1 MVLSR
6 VRVLCNARRLVLL
19 IAVLALFVPA
29 QAFSLTIDDF
39 TAGSHQAS
47 AVGAPSVD
55 TDSTATIS
63 AIGGART
70 LRAENTSGTLKM
82 EVEVEAALETM
93 SHSQD
98 ANVKGESLVIWDGDT
113 TASLN
118 PAGLGGVDFTQ
129 DGANAVEIEIIG
141 FDPGANGA
149 PIDMTLTFYDA
160 SDATGGTHW
169 AYTHTF
175 TAAITTD
182 TKLTIPF
189 TSFTPSAGAVDFT
202 NVGAGTLFINGND
215 TAVDLTISSL
225 RTNGQCPQVPDANG
239 VVIDQCGVCGGDN
252 STCKDCLGVI
262 NGTNVPG
269 AACDTQLASDCK
281 AGRYSVNCSCEPIN
295 PPTNEIC
302 DGKDNDCDGD
312 IDENQA
318 DGCKDCK
325 GDLNGTATTDE
336 CGVCDGDGTAC
347 RTCEESDLNELLTS
361 LDGGAKKQEKLVRQ
375 ALKRLKAVNKSQKT
389 RRYIQKTRKATHELQ
404 LRNWTLS
411 WTVPVIN
418 TQCNTTTKCIVT
430 SNESI
435 VSEYKTNSETL
446 RSIGIKVMRK
456 VKKAKGGKLPNGE
469 RQLVNKIKDQHANNL
484 ILADTVPLT
493 NTSCS

>member
-1 MVLSR
+1 MVLY
-6 VRVLCNARRLVLL
+6 NARRV
-19 IAVLALFVPA
+19 IVIFAVLALFIPA
-29 QAFSLTIDDF
+29 KAFSLTVDDF

-55 TDSTATIS
+55 TDSTNTIS

-70 LRAENTSGTLKM
+70 LRAENTAGTLKM
-82 EVEVEAALETM
+82 EVEVEATLETI

-113 TASLN
+113 TATLD
-118 PAGLGGVDFTQ
+118 PVGLGGVDFFQ
-129 DGANAVEIEIIG
+129 DSADSVEIEIVG
-141 FDPGANGA
+141 YDPGANGD
-149 PIDMTLTFYDA
+149 PIDMIITFYDA
-160 SDATGGTHW
+160 SDATGTKNW
-169 AYTHTF
+169 SYTHTF

-189 TSFTPSAGAVDFT
+189 ASFTPSGGATVDFT
-202 NVGAGTLFINGND
+202 NVGAVTLFINGDD
-215 TAVDLTISSL
+215 TAVDLTLSRIG
-225 RTNGQCPQVPDANG
+225 TNGQCPQVPNG
-239 VVIDQCGVCGGDN
+239 SGSVVDQCGVCGGDN

-262 NGTNVPG
+262 NGTATPG
-269 AACDTQLASDCK
+269 SICDTKLASDCK
-281 AGRYSVNCSCEPIN
+281 DGQYSVNCECEPIN

-302 DGKDNDCDGD
+302 DGKDNDCDGQ

-318 DGCKDCK
+318 DGCQDCK
-325 GDLNGTATTDE
+325 GQFNGTAVTDQ

-347 RTCEESDLNELLTS
+347 RTCEDEDLHELLTA
-361 LDGGAKKQEKLVRQ
+361 LDGGAKKQERLIRF
-375 ALKRLKAVNKSQKT
+375 ALRRLKAVDKSQKA
-389 RRYIQKTRKATHELQ
+389 RKYIQKTRKTAHELQ

-430 SNESI
+430 SNDDI
-435 VSEYKTNSETL
+435 LAEYRTNSEEL
-446 RSIGIKVMRK
+446 RKLGLRAMRK
-456 VKKAKGGKLPNGE
+456 TKKAKGGALPSGE
-469 RQLVNKIKDQHANNL
+469 RAHVAKIKAQHKENL
-484 ILADTVPLT
+484 LLADTVPLT